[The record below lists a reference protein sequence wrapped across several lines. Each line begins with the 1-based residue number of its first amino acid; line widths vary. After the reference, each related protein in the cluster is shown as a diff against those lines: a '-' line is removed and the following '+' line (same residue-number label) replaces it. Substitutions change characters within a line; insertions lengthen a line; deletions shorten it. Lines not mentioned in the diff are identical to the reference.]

1 MPDHHELP
9 AIGWVPAWADLQE
22 RSAGPVDSG
31 FVLGA
36 GAGQD
41 PESQEYVAGWPGPGT
56 EELASNAAAKAG
68 VRLTLL
74 CADAAAAAARD
85 HAPRGLAPV
94 AERVLLMAPTAE
106 LNGPVVLPENSQV
119 ALAPMETFD
128 AVEITVFDHPVAKG
142 RIQIRDDFA
151 AVAVTELPQGPEQE
165 TFEQGLFAAMAEEAF
180 LHGAEYLHMVVEPE
194 AAVRYE
200 LSGWTAAG
208 RLVSF
213 GRN

>member
-1 MPDHHELP
+1 MPEHHDLP

-22 RSAGPVDSG
+22 RSAGQVEGG

-41 PESQEYVAGWPGPGT
+41 PQGQEYVAGWPGPRAG
-56 EELASNAAAKAG
+56 ELAGKAAAGDG

-74 CADAAAAAARD
+74 SADAAAVKGQV
-85 HAPRGLAPV
+85 PGGLAPV

-106 LNGPVVLPENSQV
+106 LNGTVELPENSQV
-119 ALAPMETFD
+119 ALAPMDTFD

-142 RIQIRDDFA
+142 RIQVRDDFA
-151 AVAVTELPQGPEQE
+151 AVAVTELPQGPEKE

-194 AAVRYE
+194 AAARYE
-200 LSGWTAAG
+200 SAGWTAAG

-213 GRN
+213 ERD